1 MGKLKKNVG
10 PQISLK
16 NSPKE
21 PKRLKRIQ
29 KLQIRKSENK
39 KGYKMKVTNVY
50 E

>member
-1 MGKLKKNVG
+1 MSKLQKNFG
-10 PQISLK
+10 PQTNLK
-16 NSPKE
+16 NNPKE